1 MVCGLNLFDDA
12 DCQLAYRLV
21 VRAERV
27 ALLDAALIETEPA
40 DCKEV
45 GATATMRGLCCLRMA
60 RGAIPMQIS
69 MSRQTTKRQAIFGC
83 RKCAASAAP

>member
-21 VRAERV
+21 VGAERI
-27 ALLDAALIETEPA
+27 ALLDAALFETEPV

-45 GATATMRGLCCLRMA
+45 GSPQRCVV
-60 RGAIPMQIS
+60 
-69 MSRQTTKRQAIFGC
+69 
-83 RKCAASAAP
+83 CAACVWRAEQSLCRCR